1 MMFLQKNIMSNLCCQ
16 NALRIIIIIII
27 TYKYKIC
34 NKIFE
39 NGFAP
44 LPLLNNVKKTSGSER
59 NGFPKKTEY
68 NTVEFLKS
76 W

>member
-1 MMFLQKNIMSNLCCQ
+1 MLPKRLKNYNY
-16 NALRIIIIIII
+16 NHN
-27 TYKYKIC
+27 YKYKIC

-39 NGFAP
+39 NGFVP
-44 LPLLNNVKKTSGSER
+44 PPLLNMNNVKKTSGLER

-76 W
+76 